1 MGQGPGFSPAFICM
15 IPGYFH
21 GKQRENRTRRTSKL
35 FSSPPTN
42 YVCLETRNLSDSR
55 LFILIKA
62 LANQQ
67 VLKRQLWK
75 PRSFLLSWSW
85 HFLHHHPLLVI
96 QGRRE
101 KSVRKLK
108 SGEKKLKDRVVYK
121 MLTENLTLF
130 FLHSSHNLY
139 SSPVILLPCILHPAS
154 LKHKNPQRCK
164 VNYLWYAS
172 IDRAEDVNVEYPV
185 CDFCGCYCGYC

>member
-130 FLHSSHNLY
+130 SYILHTICI
-139 SSPVILLPCILHPAS
+139 PVQWFCYPASCILRP
-154 LKHKNPQRCK
+154 
-164 VNYLWYAS
+164 WS
-172 IDRAEDVNVEYPV
+172 IRIPKDAK
-185 CDFCGCYCGYC
+185 